1 MLLNIRRNILELE
14 SRGAL
19 GSEPT
24 VTEGIQELVACKGGK
39 GLAWIDLRSRLH
51 FDEAALKFRH
61 LVLAKCHSSSQMT

>member
-39 GLAWIDLRSRLH
+39 GLAWIGYWQTLSVK
-51 FDEAALKFRH
+51 E
-61 LVLAKCHSSSQMT
+61 